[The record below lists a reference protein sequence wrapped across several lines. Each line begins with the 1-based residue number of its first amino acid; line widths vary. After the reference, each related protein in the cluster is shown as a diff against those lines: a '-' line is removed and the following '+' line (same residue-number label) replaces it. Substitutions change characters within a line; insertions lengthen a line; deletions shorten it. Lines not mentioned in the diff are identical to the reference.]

1 MLLKW
6 FSHCIHS
13 SCNHRGAIKGC
24 TGQEPTVVG
33 KPSPLMID
41 YLEKKYGMDR
51 SRICMVGDRLDTD
64 VLFGTDNGLKSLLV
78 LSGVT
83 SEEKLLSPENTI
95 TPDYYADTINDFFT
109 EVPVAKES

>member
-1 MLLKW
+1 
-6 FSHCIHS
+6 
-13 SCNHRGAIKGC
+13 
-24 TGQEPTVVG
+24 VVG

-64 VLFGTDNGLKSLLV
+64 VLFGTDNGLRSLLV

-83 SEEKLLSPENTI
+83 SEEKLLSPENSI
-95 TPDYYADTINDFFT
+95 TPDFYADTINDFFPSPLSKGAT
-109 EVPVAKES
+109 AAAVASGATQDGTH